1 MRILFNRLSLSF
13 ILVSAAVASAAV
25 PAPKATHSA
34 GNQTVSDLTPNNT
47 DLPPLLA
54 PVDALPQL
62 DRSTSD
68 SVQNVPVEAVPAP
81 TAVASGL
88 LVLGGLATVR
98 IVRRLRLA

>member
-1 MRILFNRLSLSF
+1 MRISFNRLSLSF
-13 ILVSAAVASAAV
+13 ILLSAAAASAA
-25 PAPKATHSA
+25 PAPTGAHLVAK
-34 GNQTVSDLTPNNT
+34 QTVSDLTPNNT

-54 PVDALPQL
+54 PVDALPQF
-62 DRSTSD
+62 DRTTSD